1 MSSQDILRNRMLEA
15 SFLEPGD
22 PRRKEVEQSIAR
34 EGGWAEE
41 EWVKLLEE
49 NRRLSLEVARVE
61 LPAALE
67 KSLLAIATA
76 SGAAAAIEKM
86 LGGRAFL
93 RVAAVAVLTVA
104 VGWAANLYLWRAGPV
119 HEIETVAALA
129 LSNHVT
135 NQDVTVIT
143 LDPQY
148 LEKHLRAAVP
158 FKIVMPAV
166 NNLSLI
172 GGRSESLGTH
182 PVVHTRWARGDG
194 RCSLYQ
200 FRSSDFNLP
209 EHTGKEVIPGSKV
222 NCPVARDKNCN
233 VVIWT
238 ESGRGY
244 ALVADSQNAL
254 DCVSNHGAK
263 P

>member
-1 MSSQDILRNRMLEA
+1 MSNQDILRNRMLEA

-22 PRRKEVEQSIAR
+22 PRREEVEQAIAR
-34 EGGWAEE
+34 EGGWAGE

-49 NRRLSLEVARVE
+49 NRRLSREVARVE
-61 LPAALE
+61 LPAGLE
-67 KSLLAIATA
+67 ERLLAI
-76 SGAAAAIEKM
+76 GARAGRAAAIEKM
-86 LGGRAFL
+86 LGSRAFL

-104 VGWAANLYLWRAGPV
+104 IGWAANLYLRRAGPV
-119 HEIETVAALA
+119 HEIETIAVLA

-135 NQDVTVIT
+135 NPDVTVIT

-148 LEKHLRAAVP
+148 LEEHLRAAVP
-158 FKIVMPAV
+158 FEIVMPAV

-182 PVVHTRWARGDG
+182 PVVYTRWASGDG

-209 EHTGKEVIPGSKV
+209 EQTGKEVIPGSRV
-222 NCPVARDKNCN
+222 NCPVALDKNCD

-244 ALVADSQNAL
+244 ALVADSRNAL
-254 DCVSNHGAK
+254 NCVSNRGAR